1 MLSLSGLFNYL
12 EANTDYYTTDFYN
25 IHFHYLESH
34 LNKVLII
41 FYNLLQKKNKLKKD
55 KIKLKI

>member
-12 EANTDYYTTDFYN
+12 EANTDYFTTDFYN

-34 LNKVLII
+34 LNKVLKYFTT
-41 FYNLLQKKNKLKKD
+41 FYKRKTN
-55 KIKLKI
+55 

>member
-34 LNKVLII
+34 LNKVLIFSFLGSNI
-41 FYNLLQKKNKLKKD
+41 LQPFTKEKQ
-55 KIKLKI
+55 IKER

>member
-41 FYNLLQKKNKLKKD
+41 LQPFTKEKQ
-55 KIKLKI
+55 IKER

>member
-34 LNKVLII
+34 LNKVLI